1 MSVGRRSG
9 VIRPS
14 AITRGFIPERNH
26 IDVRSVGYLLAKVQ
40 LSFSTGGFTQE
51 RNPFNVTRVGRLS
64 DKAHRV
70 LPIREF
76 IPERNPMNAVR
87 VGNFSTTGRLL
98 RIITKSTL
106 TRAPRR
112 YSYMCD
118 SLKPKLSRVRGS
130 DGVSVTDT

>member
-1 MSVGRRSG
+1 MS
-9 VIRPS
+9 
-14 AITRGFIPERNH
+14 AFILERNH
-26 IDVRSVGYLLAKVQ
+26 VNVKCVGKPSDRAQ

-64 DKAHRV
+64 DKGHRV

-106 TRAPRR
+106 TRAPRK
-112 YSYMCD
+112 YTYTCD
-118 SLKPKLSRVRGS
+118 SLKPKLTEYVA
-130 DGVSVTDT
+130 VME